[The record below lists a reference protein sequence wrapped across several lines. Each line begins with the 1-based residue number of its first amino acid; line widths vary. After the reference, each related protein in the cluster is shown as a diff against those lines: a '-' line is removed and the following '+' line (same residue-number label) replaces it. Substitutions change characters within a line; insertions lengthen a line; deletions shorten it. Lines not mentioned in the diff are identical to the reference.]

1 MSTNANK
8 KKINEMCLLSIAV
21 GNLLCQNL
29 FRVTQGINVKYKNKI
44 PIMFQEVGRSICNV
58 LSFIIF
64 SVFFCFISIIQQN
77 KRKRKIMLNANKL
90 LLYKKNHSTVSASLL
105 LSMRD

>member
-8 KKINEMCLLSIAV
+8 KNEMCLLPIAV

-29 FRVTQGINVKYKNKI
+29 FRVTQGINVKYENII

-64 SVFFCFISIIQQN
+64 SVFLFYFYNTTKQKKKKNYAKGKQIITIQ
-77 KRKRKIMLNANKL
+77 
-90 LLYKKNHSTVSASLL
+90 KNHSTVSASLL